1 MKWHLIAP
9 LLFSL
14 SLHFSPKPYTSPSLG
29 SNLKKKMICRVLN
42 RWRWTWTPL
51 LLFFLYKSQTHVFFF
66 ITGEPKVLLY
76 VLFVQYTI
84 QAVKVKEKVLNWY
97 FVTVVYKI
105 HGCDFFRITWL
116 WFLGPNKNYVQ
127 TKKWLAPYLLQLKE
141 IEAKVLTFMWI
152 YDKGWRKDS
161 SMLFNL
167 LNWRTNEICSS
178 LQTCY

>member
-1 MKWHLIAP
+1 MWNGIWS
-9 LLFSL
+9 LLSCSL
-14 SLHFSPKPYTSPSLG
+14 SHYIFLQNPTLHRHWDQIWRRKWFAGLIYSGLNYTRYIL
-29 SNLKKKMICRVLN
+29 C
-42 RWRWTWTPL
+42 
-51 LLFFLYKSQTHVFFF
+51 
-66 ITGEPKVLLY
+66 GEPKVLLY